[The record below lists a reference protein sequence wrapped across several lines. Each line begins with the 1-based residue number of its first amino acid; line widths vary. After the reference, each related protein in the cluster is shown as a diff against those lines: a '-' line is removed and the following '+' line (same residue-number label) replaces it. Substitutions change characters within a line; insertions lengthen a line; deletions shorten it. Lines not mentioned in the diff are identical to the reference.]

1 MTKTGQLQGFYTS
14 VDRETL
20 KCWRMTAADLAELAA
35 GPQGTAGA
43 QSRRPAAQSLKA
55 AGQLSQKA
63 AQHVATSNE
72 PVVNTL
78 WKVMLLML
86 LVQCLPQVS
95 CMSPKCGGTALFCQL
110 SIEFTKKAAEH

>member
-1 MTKTGQLQGFYTS
+1 MTMHSNEGQLQGFYTS
-14 VDRETL
+14 VDGTL

-35 GPQGTAGA
+35 GPQGAAGS
-43 QSRRPAAQSLKA
+43 QTRRPTVQSLSA

-78 WKVMLLML
+78 WKVIIP
-86 LVQCLPQVS
+86 VIFKS
-95 CMSPKCGGTALFCQL
+95 CFASSGL
-110 SIEFTKKAAEH
+110 